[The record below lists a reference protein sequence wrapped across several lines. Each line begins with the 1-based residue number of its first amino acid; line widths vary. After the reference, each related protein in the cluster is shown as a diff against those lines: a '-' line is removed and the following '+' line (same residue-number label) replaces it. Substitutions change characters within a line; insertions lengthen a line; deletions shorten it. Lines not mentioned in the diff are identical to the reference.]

1 MAISKQYLIDQ
12 CYSAATYQ
20 KGVEYAAH
28 GTVTVVKS
36 YSKTLSEYTLH
47 GSVSGSNNKCY
58 TTEVEISLTKEEI
71 LSYYC
76 TCPVYEMY
84 GGLCKH
90 VVATILKSEKGQSA
104 KNLISQNTQSDSST
118 INLIKA
124 YTQKSIMDIFS
135 NNSQHLV
142 TLEPTIDLSYS
153 GIKLSFKIGN
163 ERLYVIKDLIKF
175 KNDILSNATVE
186 YGKQFIFMHH
196 MNAFDQRSQVLARF
210 IMTHA
215 LEPDQ
220 QSNYYYY
227 NRPSAESRKSIPLDT
242 YLLDDFFEIC
252 SENTIKI
259 KNEQGIISA
268 KLEHANPRLT
278 LNLNKESNGNF
289 RLSAPDEYTL
299 LDGGDSLY
307 VLQDKTIYSCDKGF
321 SESTRELLI
330 TASRAK
336 KGINIAKDDMQLMS
350 ATIIKQVKPYM
361 SIRSNVDIE
370 DFEALPLVS
379 KLYLDVNNASSITA
393 SLKFYYGEKKHDAF
407 LDKHPLESTDIRGE
421 LVAEALIT
429 KYFTDYDEAHNQAY
443 IDEDEDA
450 VFRLIDEGLAEFES
464 CMEIYATE
472 KFKSIQIKPPATVSI
487 GVRVDHDLLRL
498 NFDLGDLDMD
508 ELLSVLNSYKQAK
521 KYHRLKS
528 GSFINLQNDSL
539 QTLAELSE
547 NLNLTDKELLSGDVS
562 VARYRALYLDNI
574 IRQDTRIQ
582 FDRDAG
588 FKKIVRDIKYVS
600 DSDLKVPEELK
611 SVLRSYQKTGYRWMK
626 IVGEYGF
633 GGILADDMGLGKTL
647 QVITLL
653 LAQKKEQTEHTASLV
668 VCPSSLVMNWQS
680 EINKFAP
687 MLKSKCITG
696 ISSVREN
703 ILTEYNDADVL
714 ITSYDLLKRDI
725 ALYDGIQFKYNIID
739 EAQYIKNHNTQNAKA
754 VKAVKSCV
762 CLALTGTPVEN
773 SLSELWSIYDFL
785 MPGYLY
791 NYNKFKQK
799 FETPIVKNRDEQA
812 LQGLKRLV
820 SPFILRRLKKDVLK
834 ELPDKTET
842 ILYASMEGE
851 QKKLYLA
858 NVASIK
864 QDLESDFSGSDFNKG
879 KLQILA
885 MLTKLRQLC
894 CDPSLLYED
903 YSNESAKL
911 NLCMELLQSC
921 VESNHKLLLFSQFTS
936 MLKIIEDRLIAD
948 GTKYYKIIGSTK
960 SEDRLDLVNKFNA
973 DETPIFLISL
983 KAGGTGLNLT
993 GADVVIHYDPWWN
1006 ISAQNQATD
1015 RAHRIGQKNSVQ
1027 IYKLIAKD
1035 TIEERIL
1042 EMQKNKAELA
1052 DLVIKDGDGALSS
1065 MTKDDILSLFE

>member
-1 MAISKQYLIDQ
+1 MAVSKQHLIDQ
-12 CYSAATYQ
+12 CYSEATYQ
-20 KGVEYAAH
+20 KGVNYATH
-28 GTVTVVKS
+28 GQVKV
-36 YSKTLSEYTLH
+36 SKAFSPMLDEYTLH
-47 GSVSGSNNKCY
+47 GDVIGSKDRCY
-58 TTEVEISLTKEEI
+58 TTEVEISLQSDEI
-71 LSYYC
+71 ISYYC
-76 TCPVYEMY
+76 TCPVYELY

-90 VVATILKSEKGQSA
+90 VVATILFSEQAASN
-104 KNLISQNTQSDSST
+104 KNLISKDTQSDSST
-118 INLIKA
+118 INLIRA
-124 YTQKSIMDIFS
+124 YTQKSIIDVFS
-135 NNSQHLV
+135 NNPQHLAK
-142 TLEPTIDLSYS
+142 LEPTIDISSSAARLF
-153 GIKLSFKIGN
+153 FKIGG

-175 KNDILSNATVE
+175 KSDIINNATVE
-186 YGKQFIFMHH
+186 YGKQFTFMHH
-196 MNAFDQRSQVLARF
+196 MNAFDPPSQVLARF

-215 LEPDQ
+215 LEQ
-220 QSNYYYY
+220 EQHGSYYYY
-227 NRPSAESRKSIPLDT
+227 NRPSVESRKSIPLDT
-242 YLLDDFFEIC
+242 YLLDDFFAMC
-252 SENTIKI
+252 AQNPIKV
-259 KNEQGIISA
+259 KTDQGVVSA
-268 KLEHANPRLT
+268 NLERANPRLT
-278 LNLNKESNGNF
+278 LKLHKETNGNF
-289 RLSAPDEYTL
+289 RLSMPDEYTL
-299 LDGGDSLY
+299 LDGGESLY
-307 VLQDKTIYSCDKGF
+307 VLQDKTIFCCDKAF
-321 SESTRELLI
+321 SDSTKELLI
-330 TASRAK
+330 TAARAR
-336 KGINIAKDDMQLMS
+336 KGINIAKDDMQLLS

-361 SIRSNVDIE
+361 SIKSNVDIE

-379 KLYLDVNNASSITA
+379 KLYLDINNTSNVTA

-407 LDKHPLESTDIRGE
+407 KDKHPLESTDIRGE
-421 LVAEALIT
+421 LTAEALVT
-429 KYFTDYDEAHNQAY
+429 KYFANYDDSHNQAY
-443 IDEDEDA
+443 IEDNEEA
-450 VFRLIDEGLAEFES
+450 VFRLIDDGLAEFEN

-472 KFKSIQIKPPATVSI
+472 KFKSIQIKPPVAVSI

-508 ELLSVLNSYKQAK
+508 ELLNVLNSYKQAK

-547 NLNLTDKELLSGDVS
+547 NLNITDKELLSGDVS
-562 VARYRALYLDNI
+562 VAKYRALYLDNI

-588 FKKIVRDIKYVS
+588 FKKIVRDIKYVA
-600 DSDLKVPEELK
+600 DSDLKVPDELK

-687 MLKSKCITG
+687 MLKSKCIMG
-696 ISSVREN
+696 ASSVREN
-703 ILTEYNDADVL
+703 ILAEYNDADVL

-725 ALYDGIQFKYNIID
+725 ALYEGIQFKYNIID

-791 NYNKFKQK
+791 NYNKFKHK

-864 QDLESDFSGSDFNKG
+864 QDLEDDFSGSDFGKG

-903 YSNESAKL
+903 YNSESAKL

-921 VESNHKLLLFSQFTS
+921 IESNHKLLLFSQFTS
-936 MLKIIEDRLIAD
+936 MLKIIEDKLIAD

-973 DETPIFLISL
+973 DDTPIFLISL